1 MASQKHGSYHF
12 SHAGLESLSIEFGS
26 ACLVYILVSQTHKP
40 TGNKRKNTHT
50 HFTGLTLYIKLYSAV
65 FCDSTVVIC
74 ASGELLNY

>member
-1 MASQKHGSYHF
+1 MDHTISLMQD
-12 SHAGLESLSIEFGS
+12 LSLSRS
-26 ACLVYILVSQTHKP
+26 SLVLPAWFTSLLARHTNRLETKE
-40 TGNKRKNTHT
+40 KTHT